1 MPSEG
6 RNFMRGCSV
15 LPHFIYKKVSMK
27 TSIIFLLGLII
38 GGVATLFLPNTRR
51 DEFNAE
57 IRTQTGALQAHLQ
70 QFGESAAFLLY
81 R

>member
-1 MPSEG
+1 
-6 RNFMRGCSV
+6 
-15 LPHFIYKKVSMK
+15 MK
-27 TSIIFLLGLII
+27 TLIIFLLGLII

-70 QFGESAAFLLY
+70 QFGDQIKGAKQPRDFPICSQRWPPAGLE
-81 R
+81 

>member
-1 MPSEG
+1 
-6 RNFMRGCSV
+6 
-15 LPHFIYKKVSMK
+15 MK
-27 TSIIFLLGLII
+27 TLIIFLLGLII

-70 QFGESAAFLLY
+70 QFGDQIKGVKQPKTETNSPTPAPSVAG
-81 R
+81 RS

>member
-1 MPSEG
+1 
-6 RNFMRGCSV
+6 
-15 LPHFIYKKVSMK
+15 MK
-27 TSIIFLLGLII
+27 ILIIFLLGLLI

-70 QFGESAAFLLY
+70 QFGDQFKGAKQLKTETNSPTPAPTVAG
-81 R
+81 RS